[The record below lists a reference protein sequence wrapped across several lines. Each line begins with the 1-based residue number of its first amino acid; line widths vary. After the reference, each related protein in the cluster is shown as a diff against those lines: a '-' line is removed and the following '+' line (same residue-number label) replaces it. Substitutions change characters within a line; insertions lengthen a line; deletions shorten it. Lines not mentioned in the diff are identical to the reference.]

1 MKLLTKEQQESDE
14 NAKSCY
20 SCEKKLENKYLK
32 DKKYGKARYH
42 IHYTWEYRGAAHS
55 IYKSKHGLPKK
66 IVQFFIMNL
75 AMIIIIS

>member
-32 DKKYGKARYH
+32 DKKYRKARDH
-42 IHYTWEYRGAAHS
+42 VHYTGEYRGAAHS
-55 IYKSKHGLPKK
+55 IYKLKHGLPKK
-66 IVQFFIMNL
+66 VI
-75 AMIIIIS
+75 

>member
-42 IHYTWEYRGAAHS
+42 IHYIWEYRGAAHS

-66 IVQFFIMNL
+66 IV
-75 AMIIIIS
+75 